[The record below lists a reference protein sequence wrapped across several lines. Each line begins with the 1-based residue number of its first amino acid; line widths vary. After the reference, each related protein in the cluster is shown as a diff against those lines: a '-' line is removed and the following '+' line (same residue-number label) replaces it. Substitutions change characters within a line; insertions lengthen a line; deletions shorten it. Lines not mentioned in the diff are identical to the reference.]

1 MAAIRGRKNIS
12 GQQDGSPD
20 LLSELVDPK
29 DVLLIEGVKFIDLCL
44 GVNVSDEDFNA
55 AVADLSLTDEQRLKI
70 AEVLKGSDYDLAG
83 LAAQTDDAEIAFLL
97 LRLILGC
104 VF

>member
-1 MAAIRGRKNIS
+1 MVNPRRKNTS

-20 LLSELVDPK
+20 LFSEMIGPK
-29 DVLLIEGVKFIDLCL
+29 AELRLETVKWIDLCL
-44 GVNVSDEDFNA
+44 GVDVSDADFNA
-55 AVADLSLTDEQRLKI
+55 ALSALNLSDEQCRQMAKI
-70 AEVLKGSDYDLAG
+70 LKGSDYELAG
-83 LAAQTDDAEIAFLL
+83 LSSQTNDAELTFLL

>member
-1 MAAIRGRKNIS
+1 MAAQSRRKNTS

-20 LLSELVDPK
+20 LFSELVDPK
-29 DVLLIEGVKFIDLCL
+29 AELRLETVKFVDLCL
-44 GVNVSDEDFNA
+44 GADVSDEDFDSA
-55 AVADLSLTDEQRLKI
+55 LKDLKLSNEQCHQITAILKD
-70 AEVLKGSDYDLAG
+70 SDYDLAQ
-83 LAAQTDDAEIAFLL
+83 LSFQTNDAELAFLT

>member
-1 MAAIRGRKNIS
+1 MPRRKNTS

-20 LLSELVDPK
+20 LFSGLLDPK
-29 DVLLIEGVKFIDLCL
+29 TELRLETVKWIDLCL
-44 GVNVSDEDFNA
+44 GVDVSDEDFDA
-55 AVADLSLTDEQRLKI
+55 ALAELKI
-70 AEVLKGSDYDLAG
+70 SDDQCHEIVRVLKGSDYDLAG
-83 LAAQTDDAEIAFLL
+83 LSAQTDDAELAFLL

>member
-1 MAAIRGRKNIS
+1 MNPRGKNTS

-20 LLSELVDPK
+20 LFSELVDPK
-29 DVLLIEGVKFIDLCL
+29 AELRLETVKFIDLCL
-44 GVNVSDEDFNA
+44 GVDVSDEDFDA
-55 AVADLSLTDEQRLKI
+55 AVSDLSLTDEQCSKMTQI
-70 AEVLKGSDYDLAG
+70 LKGSDYDLAG
-83 LAAQTDDAEIAFLL
+83 LAAQTNDAEIAFLL